1 MYRTRTAAP
10 PLPKVTE
17 IEEEQHKAWLIS
29 GETTIID
36 VGQENTYVVNSK
48 GERFYCKNYPRCGQT

>member
-10 PLPKVTE
+10 TLPKVVE
-17 IEEEQHKAWLIS
+17 IEETQHKAWLAS
-29 GETTIID
+29 GETTITD

-48 GERFYCKNYPRCGQT
+48 GEQFYCKNYPCSGQT